1 LSFSFPFSFH
11 LKNVVFGRS
20 LVQLILAALS
30 LYPFGVKEGGLFRAP
45 WALDSR
51 FLGLPGLDY
60 AVLAPSGLDPGVVG
74 LLGPGAF
81 LPAPAPG
88 KFFAMQGF
96 VFALC
101 AFGPKETNERTNKKR
116 NERTNTRINKR
127 TNNQARRQASTQRNK
142 EAINRSIN
150 QPINQSNNQPMDI
163 FQRVHH

>member
-1 LSFSFPFSFH
+1 MHDFSFNLLFKVLFGKA
-11 LKNVVFGRS
+11 LFGRS

-45 WALDSR
+45 RALDSR
-51 FLGLPGLDY
+51 FLGLPGLDS

-101 AFGPKETNERTNKKR
+101 AYGPKETNERTNKQTK
-116 NERTNTRINKR
+116 ERTNELTNKQ
-127 TNNQARRQASTQRNK
+127 TNK
-142 EAINRSIN
+142 
-150 QPINQSNNQPMDI
+150 
-163 FQRVHH
+163 